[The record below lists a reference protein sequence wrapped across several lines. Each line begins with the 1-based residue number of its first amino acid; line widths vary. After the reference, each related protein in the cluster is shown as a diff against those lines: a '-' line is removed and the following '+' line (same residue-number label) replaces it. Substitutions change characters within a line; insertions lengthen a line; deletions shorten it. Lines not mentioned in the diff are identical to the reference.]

1 MTRRT
6 VRRIRGGGLFLLGLG
21 FLVLVLSVLLL
32 FRATLP
38 ASACPTG
45 GGGVQAEHGGGD
57 GPEVDP
63 EKAKALEE
71 LKVRLGSVEYDERMY
86 QESLTQLE
94 ADYAQAKRN
103 FDNAFAV
110 MAGARTYP
118 GVNAWDDWS
127 GVPDLNNDVSST
139 LEHYKDEKTR
149 LEADIFSAKE
159 ALRSLRAEKEALQS
173 KLRSLGN

>member
-1 MTRRT
+1 MTQRE
-6 VRRIRGGGLFLLGLG
+6 VQRIRGGGLFLLGLG
-21 FLVLVLSVLLL
+21 FLVLILSVLLL
-32 FRATLP
+32 FRATPP

-45 GGGVQAEHGGGD
+45 GGGVQAERGSGD

-63 EKAKALEE
+63 EKAKTLEE

-86 QESLTQLE
+86 QESLTQME
-94 ADYAQAKRN
+94 ADYAQVKRN

-110 MAGARTYP
+110 LAGSRTYP

-127 GVPDLNNDVSST
+127 SVPDLNNDVAST
-139 LEHYKDEKTR
+139 LEHYKDEKNR
-149 LEADIFSAKE
+149 IEADLFAAKE

-173 KLRSLGN
+173 KIRSLGN